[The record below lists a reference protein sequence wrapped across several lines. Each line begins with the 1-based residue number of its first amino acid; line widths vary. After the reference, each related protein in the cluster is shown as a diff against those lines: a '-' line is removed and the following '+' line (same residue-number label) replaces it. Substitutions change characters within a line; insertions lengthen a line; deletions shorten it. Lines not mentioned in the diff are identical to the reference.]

1 MQLALGD
8 NGEHTWTVPELHEWV
23 GAAVARSMP
32 DTVWIEG
39 EIANLN
45 RSRQGH
51 AYFTLVEAG
60 ANHAAP
66 DHGLSVTLFKW
77 NRDKVNLQIK
87 RAGGS
92 VRIED
97 GVRVR
102 IRGTIELYGRRMQV
116 QFKMIA
122 IDPVFTLGDL
132 AAQRARIL
140 AELSAEGLLDANGRC
155 AIPLLPLRIG
165 FVTSRGSAADADVTE
180 TLIASGFGFV
190 VLRCDARVQGQ
201 DAPAS
206 VAAAISTLVA
216 LGPDLI
222 IVARGGGARTDLAA
236 FDSGLIA
243 RAIAASNV
251 PVWTGIGHEI
261 DRSIADDCAHTAFK
275 TPTACAAAL
284 VEHVSAARDRTELQ
298 WGEIQHTA
306 AGRIRNASVQ
316 LNDRRRSVR
325 SATRSGL
332 DQRSQHLDHVIA
344 RLGRVAHRRV
354 TRSAEDLAAAASD
367 LNRLSVAATTAARR
381 VVATTATT
389 VMISAE
395 ARLAAAGTRLDVARL
410 RVRADDPK
418 RLLERGW
425 SMTRGPDGQLIR
437 SVADV
442 TEGGSIVTT
451 VADGSMTATIDSIV
465 PEER

>member
-1 MQLALGD
+1 MQLALGE
-8 NGEHTWTVPELHEWV
+8 NGEHTWTVPELHDWV
-23 GAAVARSMP
+23 GAAVARAMP

-60 ANHAAP
+60 ADHAAP
-66 DHGLSVTLFKW
+66 EHGLSVTLFKW

-87 RAGGS
+87 RGGGS

-102 IRGTIELYGRRMQV
+102 IRGTVELYGRRMQV

-155 AIPLLPLRIG
+155 QIPLLSLRVG
-165 FVTSRGSAADADVTE
+165 FVTSTGSAADADVTE
-180 TLIASGFGFV
+180 TLVASGFGFV
-190 VLRCDARVQGQ
+190 VLRCDARVQGL

-206 VAAAISTLVA
+206 VVAAIETLTA

-243 RAIAASNV
+243 RAIATSTVA
-251 PVWTGIGHEI
+251 VWTGIGHEI

-275 TPTACAAAL
+275 TPTACATAL
-284 VEHVSAARDRTELQ
+284 VERVTAARDRVEFQ
-298 WGEIQHTA
+298 WEEICTA
-306 AGRIRNASVQ
+306 ATGRLKVASDLLTDQ
-316 LNDRRRSVR
+316 RRSVR

-332 DQRSQHLDHVIA
+332 DQRSQHLDHVVA
-344 RLGRVAHRRV
+344 RLGRSAHRRV
-354 TRSAEDLAAAASD
+354 SGATTEMATACSSLDRQAAAVTTTAGQAI
-367 LNRLSVAATTAARR
+367 AATALTARA
-381 VVATTATT
+381 
-389 VMISAE
+389 SAG
-395 ARLAAAGTRLDVARL
+395 ARLTSAGTRLDLAAL
-410 RVRADDPK
+410 RVRADDPR

-425 SMTRGPDGQLIR
+425 SMTRGPDGRLIR
-437 SVADV
+437 SVTDT
-442 TEGGSIVTT
+442 TEGASVITT
-451 VADGSMTATIDSIV
+451 LADGSIRATIDSIV